1 MHVGVAVISKEK
13 IDNEAKMIEYFEK
26 YNLFDQLDYF
36 TIGGSWADIF
46 TTKEEILCE
55 RWLENTK
62 NSIIQITKENF
73 DFIKERMKKCIYYI
87 AYEGKLIPT
96 EIFISN
102 PNYDENSNF
111 PEEYKGHEG
120 YVKRNKEVSEWSY
133 DDQKTKFE
141 DWEMYRSIKNIDF
154 ANFLN
159 DELENHIGEFIT
171 VLDAHE

>member
-36 TIGGSWADIF
+36 TIGGSWADAF
-46 TTKEEILCE
+46 VEEDIPCD

-62 NSIIQITKENF
+62 NSIIQITEDKI
-73 DFIKERMKKCIYYI
+73 DFIKERMNNRIYYI
-87 AYEGKLIPT
+87 VNEGKLIPT
-96 EIFISN
+96 EIFVNN
-102 PNYDENSNF
+102 PNYDKNCEY

-159 DELENHIGEFIT
+159 DKLENHIGEFIT